1 MKNIMI
7 VGHTGGPATFRVAT
21 TKDGTQVANF
31 RFAESRYTINRST
44 NQIES
49 LPPNW
54 YDAAV
59 FGAQQIERYKDV
71 LMNTKAEIALL
82 GDYVQAPWTDDAGAQ
97 RVANRFTVKQLFVAP
112 ARVSSDQVQLE
123 VVEPS
128 H

>member
-7 VGHTGGPATFRVAT
+7 VGHVSGQPLRVAT
-21 TKDGTQVANF
+21 TKDGTEVANF
-31 RFAESRYTINRST
+31 RFAEKRYAVNRAT

-54 YDAAV
+54 YDGAV
-59 FGAQQIERYKDV
+59 FGAQQIERYKEF
-71 LMNTKAEIALL
+71 LTNSKLELALL
-82 GDYVQAPWTDDAGAQ
+82 GDYAQAPWTDDAGAQ

-112 ARVSSDQVQLE
+112 ARVSSDQVPLVE
-123 VVEPS
+123 SEPS